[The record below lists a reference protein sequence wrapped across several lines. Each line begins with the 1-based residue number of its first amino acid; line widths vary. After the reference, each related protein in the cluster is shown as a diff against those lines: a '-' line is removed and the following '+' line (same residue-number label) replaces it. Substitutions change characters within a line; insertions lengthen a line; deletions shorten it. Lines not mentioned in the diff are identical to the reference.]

1 MRKADVTLTAN
12 FSNKKKYTNQKCYL
26 PILKFN
32 DEAHRS
38 QKSRISVQNQHLEQ
52 LEKEYYY
59 FVYFLQLV
67 KHITSNATAFRIVS

>member
-1 MRKADVTLTAN
+1 MFFRLNIYVVLLQGFILMRKADVTLTAN
-12 FSNKKKYTNQKCYL
+12 FINKKTYTNQKCYL

-52 LEKEYYY
+52 LEK
-59 FVYFLQLV
+59 
-67 KHITSNATAFRIVS
+67 